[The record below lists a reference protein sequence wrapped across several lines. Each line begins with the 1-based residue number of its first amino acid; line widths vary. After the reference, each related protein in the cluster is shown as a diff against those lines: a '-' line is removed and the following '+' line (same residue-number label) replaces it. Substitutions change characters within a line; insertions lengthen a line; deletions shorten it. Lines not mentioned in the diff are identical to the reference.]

1 MRVCRYITHVWLAV
15 LLGPA
20 AAAVR
25 ADQPVTW
32 QLLPQAQVDSSGI
45 LLSQV
50 LITTPTVVLP
60 QIRLA
65 PAPPLGQTASLSR
78 EQIVE
83 LVRKSAASE
92 LLTTNWSGA
101 TQIRVSRRTRQFTAS
116 DLVQLLTA
124 TLQRD
129 YVQDR
134 GDLELRLA
142 QSWTPIRVPDEPLT
156 LTVPE
161 LPAAGISSAFVV
173 RFELGDA
180 AEQVGSWQQ
189 PVQARIWRQVP
200 IAHSLLFRGQSLSD
214 ADVTLERRDIL
225 VLREA
230 LLTYPDPSGTLEL
243 KENLSPGQPLLNRS
257 VRIRPAILRG
267 EMVEGVYQD
276 GALSISLKVESL
288 EDGLPGQTIRVLN
301 PRTQRE
307 LFGKVQNEQTI
318 LITL

>member
-1 MRVCRYITHVWLAV
+1 
-15 LLGPA
+15 
-20 AAAVR
+20 
-25 ADQPVTW
+25 
-32 QLLPQAQVDSSGI
+32 
-45 LLSQV
+45 
-50 LITTPTVVLP
+50 
-60 QIRLA
+60 LA

-83 LVRKSAASE
+83 LVRKSYVSE
-92 LLTTNWSGA
+92 LLATNWSGA

-124 TLQRD
+124 VLQRD

-134 GDLELRLA
+134 GNLELRLA
-142 QSWTPIRVPDEPLT
+142 QSWTPIRVPDESLT

-173 RFELGDA
+173 RFELSDA

-257 VRIRPAILRG
+257 VRLRPAILRG

>member
-1 MRVCRYITHVWLAV
+1 MRLCRYITHVWLAA
-15 LLGPA
+15 LLGS
-20 AAAVR
+20 AAAVTR

-32 QLLPQAQVDSSGI
+32 QLLPQAQADSSGI
-45 LLSQV
+45 FLSQV

-65 PAPPLGQTASLSR
+65 PAPPLGQTASFSR

-83 LVRKSAASE
+83 LVRKSSVSE

-134 GDLELRLA
+134 GDLELRLV
-142 QSWTPIRVPDEPLT
+142 QSWTSIRVPDEPLT

-161 LPAAGISSAFVV
+161 MPAAGVSSAFVV
-173 RFELGDA
+173 RFELSDA

-189 PVQARIWRQVP
+189 PVQARVWRQVP

-257 VRIRPAILRG
+257 VRPRPAILRG
-267 EMVEGVYQD
+267 ELVEGVYQD

-301 PRTQRE
+301 PKTQRE